1 MNDKLI
7 YKDFDRERID
17 RGNLTLSTAA
27 EALRCG
33 LVTDADYSRFESEIF
48 DELARLITKYTR
60 GESAAMRA
68 SRRSSSSFSASTTT
82 TRT

>member
-33 LVTDADYSRFESEIF
+33 LVTDADYSRFEAEIF
-48 DELARLITKYTR
+48 DELARLITT
-60 GESAAMRA
+60 
-68 SRRSSSSFSASTTT
+68 
-82 TRT
+82 